1 MSINIKSP
9 EKYFIF
15 TFGCQMN
22 EHDSEHIA
30 GVLEGIGYT
39 PADHQD
45 EAGVIVLNTCCVRE
59 TAENKVFGLLG
70 RLGKQKKQRPDL
82 ILCLGG
88 CMSQQAHMEPRIKDR
103 FRYVDVVF
111 GTHNI
116 HQLPELIARAVEERR
131 QVIEVWPDSR
141 GVLEDVPSRRQQG
154 VRAWVSITYGCNN
167 FCTYC
172 IVPYVRGRERSRT
185 PEAVINEVAAL
196 GQAGY
201 KDVTLLGQNVNSY
214 GKDRS
219 AAVDF
224 ADLLTAVNDVDGIER
239 IRFMTSH
246 PRDFYDK
253 LVTAVAKLSKV
264 CEHIH
269 LPVQAGS
276 NNILRLMNR
285 GYTREDYLRLVDR
298 IKSAIPGVALTTDI
312 MVGFPGE
319 TGADFADT
327 VDLVRKVEFDS
338 AFTFVYNKRQGTPA
352 AQMADQVPDEVKSG
366 RIQELIELQNGI
378 TLRKNRAELGKM
390 LDCLVEGPSRTNN
403 AFMSARTRTG
413 KIVIYRGTP
422 EQTGMLLPLRITG
435 CSLTHLDGEAVT
447 DNNIME
453 V

>member
-1 MSINIKSP
+1 MSINNKSP

-45 EAGVIVLNTCCVRE
+45 EADVIILNTCCVRE

-70 RLGKQKKQRPDL
+70 RLGKQKKQKPGL

-88 CMSQQAHMEPRIKDR
+88 CMSQQAHMGPRIKER

-116 HQLPELIARAVEERR
+116 HQLPDLLVRAVEERR

-141 GVLEDVPSRRQQG
+141 GVLENVPAKRQQG

-172 IVPYVRGRERSRT
+172 IVPYVRGRERSRS
-185 PEAVINEVAAL
+185 PEAVVSEVAAL
-196 GQAGY
+196 GREGY
-201 KDVTLLGQNVNSY
+201 KDITLLGQNVNSY

-219 AAVDF
+219 AAIDF
-224 ADLLTAVNDVDGIER
+224 ADLLAAVNDVDGIER

-253 LVTAVAKLSKV
+253 LVAAVAKLPKV

-285 GYTREDYLRLVDR
+285 GYTREDYLQLVDM
-298 IKSAIPGVALTTDI
+298 IKSAVPGVALTTDI

-319 TGADFADT
+319 TNADFADT

-338 AFTFVYNKRQGTPA
+338 AFTFVYNKRKGTPA
-352 AQMADQVPDEVKSG
+352 AKMSDQVPDEVKSA
-366 RIQELIELQNGI
+366 RIQELIELQNSI
-378 TLRKNRAELGKM
+378 TLRRNEAELEKV
-390 LDCLVEGPSRTNN
+390 LECLVEGPSRTNN
-403 AFMSARTRTG
+403 VFMSARTRTG

-422 EQTGMLLPLRITG
+422 EQTGILLPLRITG
-435 CSLTHLDGEAVT
+435 YSLTHLNGEAVT